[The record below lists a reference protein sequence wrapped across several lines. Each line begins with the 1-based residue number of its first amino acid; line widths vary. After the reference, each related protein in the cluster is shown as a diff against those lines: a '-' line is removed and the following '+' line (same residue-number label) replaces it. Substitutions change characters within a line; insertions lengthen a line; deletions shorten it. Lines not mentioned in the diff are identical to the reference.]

1 MQTSP
6 YHPAFVAFQE
16 SGGLGRVGNFRGF
29 GALGQ
34 GAATAIEA
42 GAAGKGAAVGA
53 ASLATYAGAG
63 AVAGPIGMV
72 VGLVVGIVVSKLL
85 TKNYLNVGQMNAAEG
100 NEIAAFN
107 QYRTIMGQAP
117 GRQFGLPAMRAV
129 WKGALHSGFF
139 PLNNETQCFHDG
151 CSAHPGNASL
161 IDTAI
166 DGGSSDRN
174 TFPDLLPQF
183 LARVQSAAAPMMRA
197 LPVTVRM
204 GLAPRPGTT
213 SPVSRAI
220 AGLGGFRGFGA
231 LGQASG
237 FPGTPEAVVFI
248 DSFFIPANSS
258 GAPCSGHPCY
268 WAAPQNATEHQI
280 LYDVADAYLAQQ
292 SFPST
297 PFIAVKSALT
307 SQQAPAAVLAAAS
320 TVGPALRPAVSPVNP
335 VINPVTTPL
344 LPVTPPAVAVGTGV
358 VTTVNA
364 ATGANLDA
372 ALAGQG
378 FVRIGTSQDGYP
390 IYQSTPPCTA
400 VYGQACPPGATYIY
414 ENGQMFPYASPAQV
428 AVTGS
433 AGTGIATPVGG
444 LDPNTLAMMAQMIAG
459 GMTPA
464 QAVAA
469 AAAQLQSQG
478 VPITP
483 DVLAQLTAAAQP
495 SGVSSGLLSSPLV
508 LGIGAV
514 VLLMLM
520 RR

>member
-16 SGGLGRVGNFRGF
+16 SGGLGGLVRVGNFRGF
-29 GALGQ
+29 GTLGQ
-34 GAATAIEA
+34 QSTGNKLVSSGAGSAAGGAATYALA
-42 GAAGKGAAVGA
+42 G
-53 ASLATYAGAG
+53 S
-63 AVAGPIGMV
+63 VAGPVGAV
-72 VGLVVGIVVSKLL
+72 VGLVVGIVVTKLL

-139 PLNNETQCFHDG
+139 PLNQETQCFHDG

-183 LARVQSAAAPMMRA
+183 LARTQSAAPPMMRA
-197 LPVTVRM
+197 MPVVARM
-204 GLAPRPGTT
+204 GMAVR
-213 SPVSRAI
+213 PVSTTI
-220 AGLGGFRGFGA
+220 AGLRGFRGFGA

-292 SFPST
+292 AFPST
-297 PFIAVKSALT
+297 PFIAVQAAKA
-307 SQQAPAAVLAAAS
+307 SQQAPAAILPAAS
-320 TVGPALRPAVSPVNP
+320 TVGPALRPAVNPVNP
-335 VINPVTTPL
+335 VINPVATPL

-444 LDPNTLAMMAQMIAG
+444 LDPNTVAMIANMIANG
-459 GMTPA
+459 STPA
-464 QAVAA
+464 QAIAA

-478 VPITP
+478 VPVTP

-495 SGVSSGLLSSPLV
+495 TAAGLSSGLLSSPLV

-514 VLLMLM
+514 VLVMLL